1 MKKFIIL
8 IIVIGVIL
16 GISFLLKD
24 AKPNGQGGLNI
35 KNNTLDFNEL
45 LGDKVKENNVN
56 EEVVNEEIINEEEN
70 NIANEVS
77 SETFEEEPKT
87 EQDKAI
93 DIVKTDW
100 TGNGNSQNVKFTSD
114 GMDANGRY
122 IISVRDKD
130 TTEALAFYTVNVSDK
145 TFTKREMN

>member
-1 MKKFIIL
+1 MKKIIIL
-8 IIVIGVIL
+8 IVIIGVVL

-24 AKPNGQGGLNI
+24 KNPNTQGNSI
-35 KNNTLDFNEL
+35 KNNIGNTADFNEIL
-45 LGDKVKENNVN
+45 SDKVEENNVN
-56 EEVVNEEIINEEEN
+56 EEVVNEESN

-87 EQDKAI
+87 EQEKAI
-93 DIVKTDW
+93 NIVKTDW

-114 GMDANGRY
+114 GMDTNG
-122 IISVRDKD
+122 RDKD

>member
-1 MKKFIIL
+1 MKKIIIL
-8 IIVIGVIL
+8 IVIIGVVL

-24 AKPNGQGGLNI
+24 KNPNTQGNSI
-35 KNNTLDFNEL
+35 KNNIGNTADFNEI

-56 EEVVNEEIINEEEN
+56 EEVVNEEEN

-87 EQDKAI
+87 EQEKAI
-93 DIVKTDW
+93 NIVKTDW

-114 GMDANGRY
+114 GMDASGRY

>member
-1 MKKFIIL
+1 MKKIIIL
-8 IIVIGVIL
+8 IVIIGVVL

-24 AKPNGQGGLNI
+24 KNPNTQGNSI
-35 KNNTLDFNEL
+35 KNNIGNTADFNEIL
-45 LGDKVKENNVN
+45 SDKVEENNVN
-56 EEVVNEEIINEEEN
+56 EEVVNEESN

-87 EQDKAI
+87 EQEKAI
-93 DIVKTDW
+93 NIVKTDW

-114 GMDANGRY
+114 GMDTNGRY

>member
-8 IIVIGVIL
+8 IIIIGAIV
-16 GISFLLKD
+16 GFVYLLKE
-24 AKPNGQGGLNI
+24 ANPNTQEISNT
-35 KNNTLDFNEL
+35 KNNTFDFNEIL
-45 LGDKVKENNVN
+45 SDKKENDVN
-56 EEVVNEEIINEEEN
+56 EEVVNEEEYTTE
-70 NIANEVS
+70 NEVS

-93 DIVKTDW
+93 NIVKTDW
-100 TGNGNSQNVKFTSD
+100 TGNGNSENVKFTAD